1 MIYRRRRSSGSA
13 PTGYYRFENIRTRA
27 GMHGYG
33 DGEFVRLRDEYG
45 NLWNGRADVQDENV
59 IRYSFR
65 DATGKSITGVSDS
78 YGIVLRDE
86 KGNTWRGFVE

>member
-1 MIYRRRRSSGSA
+1 
-13 PTGYYRFENIRTRA
+13 
-27 GMHGYG
+27 MHGYG